1 MSVSDTFETN
11 MQSEGNGCADF
22 ESRKNHEPKA
32 VGEILPDTSFFAEV
46 EDCEET
52 TVAAAAEP
60 GNVASK
66 EGCVRKN
73 LAYGFGL
80 VVFPVFE
87 ISTAV
92 FLRLHIC
99 FKIIAHAQYTTVP

>member
-1 MSVSDTFETN
+1 MSVSDTFGTN
-11 MQSEGNGCADF
+11 RRTVENGCADF

-52 TVAAAAEP
+52 TVTAAAEP

-66 EGCVRKN
+66 EGTT
-73 LAYGFGL
+73 
-80 VVFPVFE
+80 
-87 ISTAV
+87 STAISAAAPTEPLNDCDAPLPDDIPGTPNYNWKK
-92 FLRLHIC
+92 F
-99 FKIIAHAQYTTVP
+99 